1 MAASSREGAAVGSP
15 TASKSATDDIII
27 LGPIPS
33 PVAQLRGRHRWQ
45 LLVKSGNAQAMRQ
58 AVRASLEEL
67 EREDGRG
74 GLKFEVDV
82 DPVEMV

>member
-1 MAASSREGAAVGSP
+1 
-15 TASKSATDDIII
+15 
-27 LGPIPS
+27 
-33 PVAQLRGRHRWQ
+33 
-45 LLVKSGNAQAMRQ
+45 MRQ